1 MSKEKQRQKYRIIYR
16 RVEKSRATVVVKVYL
31 ISRVFKILNFNLC
44 LRSLLWLSIESQDIC
59 FKVNVLC
66 WSLFSMAWCKSGTR
80 TSGPGTRDPLK
91 FKSGTLII
99 IFLHCLTYFVL
110 DEYIYNKEIIF
121 HEYAIFFVLNSSTI
135 FAKSLMSHLVCLI
148 CWGME
153 RSMQLV
159 WRPTYPTIPEIKQF
173 HLPDV
178 PLV

>member
-1 MSKEKQRQKYRIIYR
+1 MSKEKQRQKYKIIYR

-44 LRSLLWLSIESQDIC
+44 LRSLLWLSIESQHIC

-91 FKSGTLII
+91 FKSGTSEHPSKFKSRTPGPPSKFKSGTLII

-110 DEYIYNKEIIF
+110 DKYIYNMEIIF
-121 HEYAIFFVLNSSTI
+121 HE
-135 FAKSLMSHLVCLI
+135 
-148 CWGME
+148 
-153 RSMQLV
+153 
-159 WRPTYPTIPEIKQF
+159 
-173 HLPDV
+173 
-178 PLV
+178 

>member
-1 MSKEKQRQKYRIIYR
+1 MTSHRRWNDVACLQGYIETKEVKCETFCILRCCMSKEKQRQKYRIIYR

-110 DEYIYNKEIIF
+110 DIYIYNMEIIF
-121 HEYAIFFVLNSSTI
+121 HE
-135 FAKSLMSHLVCLI
+135 
-148 CWGME
+148 
-153 RSMQLV
+153 
-159 WRPTYPTIPEIKQF
+159 
-173 HLPDV
+173 
-178 PLV
+178 